1 MLVHFHFHL
10 DGSAVYII
18 DKKDSAPSSKA
29 RKTNEVAKRDWG
41 GGDERGAKKLPR
53 SLFASRCFVTCACAR
68 ETSFSSL
75 VPRAGDFLGSH
86 VKVCL
91 GFVLLESAMSKA
103 YQTS

>member
-41 GGDERGAKKLPR
+41 EETKEARKSCRA
-53 SLFASRCFVTCACAR
+53 LFSRLAVLSRVCVPQKRHFSASFPG
-68 ETSFSSL
+68 L
-75 VPRAGDFLGSH
+75 VIF
-86 VKVCL
+86 
-91 GFVLLESAMSKA
+91 
-103 YQTS
+103 